1 MKKSAI
7 RAICYV
13 FAIFTLV
20 LGAVPIFRFWQQA
33 QSGKADY
40 QQEVYFNYNGL
51 LAAGILL
58 AGLLVAAVLLWIAR
72 KLTR

>member
-7 RAICYV
+7 RGICYV
-13 FAIFTLV
+13 VAIFALV

-40 QQEVYFNYNGL
+40 QQEV
-51 LAAGILL
+51 
-58 AGLLVAAVLLWIAR
+58 
-72 KLTR
+72 